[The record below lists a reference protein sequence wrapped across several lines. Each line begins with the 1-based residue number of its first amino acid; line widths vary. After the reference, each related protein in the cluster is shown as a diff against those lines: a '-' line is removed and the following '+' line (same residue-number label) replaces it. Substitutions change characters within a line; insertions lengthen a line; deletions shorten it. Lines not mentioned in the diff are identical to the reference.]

1 MKTAS
6 LPHPVYHYIDTAP
19 LAARYEVMVAAIMGF
34 IGAGRLGDM
43 LRVSH
48 KVVRLVRA
56 FTKIEAQ
63 NILLTR
69 KLEMLSHTHWRD
81 RVLKELGGIRKL
93 KLWEAA
99 QKRILQRIAERE
111 GRSAMDR
118 PAPEPAWLYTPERMA
133 ESERLKA
140 RARMCMSASVH
151 PNIFRDRYKM
161 DFDGLF
167 RLAPLSREGLY
178 SEGAARQ
185 VKVYTQN
192 TIVDY
197 DWNPVPFAKTQ
208 GFGPASI
215 WPVEFYAAMKVE
227 AQSDRNCANGT
238 ITTERLSRK
247 TSDSKEEW
255 EERKKESLPLI
266 PIHQAL
272 SPKVHQD
279 FFGSLLG

>member
-1 MKTAS
+1 
-6 LPHPVYHYIDTAP
+6 
-19 LAARYEVMVAAIMGF
+19 MGF
-34 IGAGRLGDM
+34 IAAGRLGDM

-48 KVVRLVRA
+48 KVARLVRT
-56 FTKIEAQ
+56 FTKFERQ

-69 KLEMLSHTHWRD
+69 KLEMLSDTHWRD
-81 RVLKELGGIRKL
+81 RVLKELGGMRKL
-93 KLWEAA
+93 KLWDAA
-99 QKRILQRIAERE
+99 RKRMEQRIAERA
-111 GRSAMDR
+111 GRAAIDR
-118 PAPEPAWLYTPERMA
+118 PAPEPAWLYTAERMA

-140 RARMCMSASVH
+140 RARMCMSASAH

-167 RLAPLSREGLY
+167 RLAPLSREGLH

-192 TIVDY
+192 TISDY
-197 DWNPVPFAKTQ
+197 EWNPVPFAKTQ

-227 AQSDRNCANGT
+227 SEAREEKTEPQPTLCSRNSRSEYAGSPATSAPVDGDPGSGAWCPNSAPGT
-238 ITTERLSRK
+238 REKKER
-247 TSDSKEEW
+247 

-279 FFGSLLG
+279 FFGSLTG